1 MGAVMKR
8 PVSTRYQWTKLLS
21 ATEDFMTEF
30 SQRSSA
36 GVAEALSA
44 ATAKF
49 KETYSKQ
56 LTTVIM
62 MTGAAMAPSL
72 NKQATSD
79 KHSYEKLVVRL
90 LPRPSARSVAV
101 GDIVAFRSPLDI
113 KQEHVMVRRV
123 AASEQQQ
130 LVSDDDKETVTIPAG
145 NCWVLADNEELE
157 PPDVI
162 DSRSFGFLPYNSILG
177 RVIYRLRS
185 PEDYGAVVNSTAA
198 FEDDEAVVYS
208 EVDRDKLAENMPE
221 A

>member
-101 GDIVAFRSPLDI
+101 GDIVA
-113 KQEHVMVRRV
+113 
-123 AASEQQQ
+123 ASEQQQ

-145 NCWVLADNEELE
+145 NCWVLADNEELQ